1 MLAKLRCASRP
12 LSRRHRKQESE
23 RPPKIAMLVFRGGSV
38 LREVGEAGCVP
49 TAPIVI
55 QLTSGFS
62 VLTHKKKIPPAGYER
77 LHHIVQ

>member
-12 LSRRHRKQESE
+12 RSRRHRKREPE

-38 LREVGEAGCVP
+38 LREVGEAGCP

-55 QLTSGFS
+55 RLTSGFS
-62 VLTHKKKIPPAGYER
+62 VSHKKKIAPAGAR
-77 LHHIVQ
+77 DHIVQ